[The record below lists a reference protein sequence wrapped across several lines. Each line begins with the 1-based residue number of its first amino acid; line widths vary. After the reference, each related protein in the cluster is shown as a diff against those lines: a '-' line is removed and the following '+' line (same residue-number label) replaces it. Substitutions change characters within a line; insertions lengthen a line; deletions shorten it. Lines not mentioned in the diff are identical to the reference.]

1 MAPFGNG
8 ETAYCRRSVPWRER
22 EQTGAPVVSS
32 TVEPLVTTEVNPVSI
47 MGVNQFHSLFRK
59 AAGLDVD
66 RNDVKRLS
74 AFLEQ
79 KIHDMLTVARG
90 AARANGRDVI
100 QPQDLPVTKG
110 LQESIHRFRE
120 LEEDLALEPIL
131 ERLATLPQLE
141 IAVAPEVEQ
150 RLPELVGGISV
161 ALATTF
167 KLLDP
172 ELKNPQTEHWERVE
186 AIFAT
191 LL

>member
-1 MAPFGNG
+1 M
-8 ETAYCRRSVPWRER
+8 S
-22 EQTGAPVVSS
+22 
-32 TVEPLVTTEVNPVSI
+32 L
-47 MGVNQFHSLFRK
+47 MGVNQFHALFRK

-74 AFLEQ
+74 TFLEQ
-79 KIHDMLTVARG
+79 KIYDMLIVARA

-100 QPQDLPVTKG
+100 RPQDLPVTRG

-120 LEEDLALEPIL
+120 LEEELALEPIL
-131 ERLATLPQLE
+131 ERLAALPQLE
-141 IAVAPEVEQ
+141 IDVDPAVER

-161 ALATTF
+161 ALARTF

-172 ELKNPQTEHWERVE
+172 ELKNPQTEHWERAE